1 MGRVERLAT
10 KETEVVVVRYNTA
23 AGQSIPNN
31 SVTVLNYDNKVY
43 DPDSLVTTGSGWTLT
58 AKLGG
63 YYRVSAVA
71 LFTSSSSWPE
81 AALGRLDLYKGGA
94 QFSVLDRQDHY
105 SSASM
110 VFMML
115 VGTDM
120 VYLARGE
127 TMDIRVYQNTGSPL
141 ALHNLSVYNYVT
153 IWKG

>member
-1 MGRVERLAT
+1 
-10 KETEVVVVRYNTA
+10 
-23 AGQSIPNN
+23 
-31 SVTVLNYDNKVY
+31 
-43 DPDSLVTTGSGWTLT
+43 
-58 AKLGG
+58 
-63 YYRVSAVA
+63 
-71 LFTSSSSWPE
+71 
-81 AALGRLDLYKGGA
+81 
-94 QFSVLDRQDHY
+94 
-105 SSASM
+105 M